1 LKKEEDIVAN
11 MRDRCEGRVIVVAH
25 TAAAPSLEEWSGYA
39 REVEA
44 LLSRSNPDDV
54 RTVVFTD
61 GGGPDAEQRRKL
73 TEVRGWNVVRVAVVT
88 QSLAV
93 RGIVTAFSWFNPRIK
108 AFLPVAVG
116 AAFRYLGLSPD
127 EESKVWAAVTEFQ
140 ALGMGHLR
148 DLRPGPPGPAAPS

>member
-1 LKKEEDIVAN
+1 VAH
-11 MRDRCEGRVIVVAH
+11 MRYRCEGRVILVAH
-25 TAAAPSLEEWSGYA
+25 TEAPPSAEEWSGYA
-39 REVEA
+39 REVET
-44 LLSRSNPDDV
+44 LLSRSSPDDV

-73 TEVRGWNVVRVAVVT
+73 TEIRGWNAVRVAVVT

-108 AFLPVAVG
+108 AFQPIAVG

-127 EESKVWAAVTEFQ
+127 EESKVWATVTEFQ
-140 ALGMGHLR
+140 SLGMVHLR
-148 DLRPGPPGPAAPS
+148 HLTRGSQGTAAPS